1 MLFYSALRDLYP
13 YTSNATTFQNLAK
26 SYLGVGNNPDIYN
39 KLNNKIIKE
48 TSTGKFYRIVVN
60 KENDEKS
67 RVSIAKGSGLYTR
80 LDEVAKKAYG
90 NGTVQGTTPYSLQY
104 VITNY
109 TFSFVELI
117 DGQTNITIPASHQHV
132 KNDVFD
138 IIMFPAK
145 DIKIAREGTVYR
157 TDATINEGILAQL
170 MSTIPKE
177 KLYDVQLLP
186 YVPIADS
193 RFYDDGTG
201 TTTLELS
208 TTAFQ
213 ENEDYSLATYA
224 DGVCFFMYYPSVAS
238 FTKSLTRPELQVA
251 IPADPARFKLE
262 NESKLYRICSPNYNG
277 AFEFSAAKN
286 RGVLGYNIT
295 CSYRPYSPYIKV
307 APIFNSR
314 GMYGGDYGDA
324 RGLICG
330 GDFSISQMTDQFA
343 SYELQNK
350 NYQQMFDRE
359 IESLELQNKYAKQ
372 QDIINAIT
380 GTLSAATTAGMS
392 GGFLSGGNV
401 GVGVGSGIVGGILSG
416 IAGAADVSINEK
428 LRADALD
435 LKQDMFGYQ
444 LGNVQALPY
453 NITKVS
459 SRNADNKIFPFLE
472 VYGGTNAEEEAF
484 LNKLKWNGMTVMA
497 IGSIGEYLQT
507 KPTYIKGKIIRFTQL
522 NEEFHLANAL
532 ANEINQGVYI

>member
-1 MLFYSALRDLYP
+1 M
-13 YTSNATTFQNLAK
+13 
-26 SYLGVGNNPDIYN
+26 
-39 KLNNKIIKE
+39 E
-48 TSTGKFYRIVVN
+48 EIV
-60 KENDEKS
+60 
-67 RVSIAKGSGLYTR
+67 
-80 LDEVAKKAYG
+80 KKAYG
-90 NGTVQGTTPYSLQY
+90 DGTVQGTTPFSLQY

-117 DGQTNITIPASHQHV
+117 DGQTNITIPTSHEHV

-145 DIKIAREGTVYR
+145 DIKIVREGTVYK

-170 MSTIPKE
+170 MSAIPKE

-193 RFYDDGTG
+193 RFFDDGNG
-201 TTTLELS
+201 TPTLELS
-208 TTAFQ
+208 TTAFI

-224 DGVCFFMYYPSVAS
+224 SGVCFFMYYPSVAS

-262 NESKLYRICSPNYNG
+262 NESKMYRICSPNYNG
-277 AFEFSAAKN
+277 AFEFSVAKN

-295 CSYRPYSPYIKV
+295 CSYRPYNPYIKV
-307 APIFNSR
+307 APIFNNR
-314 GMYGGDYGDA
+314 GMYGGDFGDA

-350 NYQQMFDRE
+350 NYQQIFNRE
-359 IESLELQNKYAKQ
+359 IESLELQQEVGRIQDYA
-372 QDIINAIT
+372 NAFA
-380 GTLSAATTAGMS
+380 GALSAGSMGGMIGRGAGM
-392 GGFLSGGNV
+392 GVAV
-401 GVGVGSGIVGGILSG
+401 GVGVGAS
-416 IAGAADVSINEK
+416 IASLGAGLVDASLNEK

-435 LKQDMFGYQ
+435 MRQDMFGYQ
-444 LGNVQALPY
+444 LGNIQALPY

-484 LNKLKWNGMTVMA
+484 LNKLKWNGMTVMT
-497 IGSIGEYLQT
+497 IGSIGEYLQS
-507 KPTYIKGKIIRFTQL
+507 KPTFIKGKIIRFTQL
-522 NEEFHLANAL
+522 TEEFHLANAL